1 MGEGVID
8 RFFATGV
15 TPVTLDSMTSGFN
28 VAANISMEENFH
40 QMSGFTEGEVRAMIE
55 NTIYEPDQFD
65 VDRVID
71 QMRLWYNGSKFSP
84 KVDTK
89 LYNPQM
95 VVSVL
100 TKYSQK
106 FEFPDSM
113 ADINVTS
120 DYKKI
125 ANILRL
131 LPKEDSDEI
140 ISTVLDSEKIS
151 ELLSIQFNFELPF
164 TRVEA
169 ISVLYYNSLL
179 TIENAEL
186 GLYNFVIPNYVVKQM
201 YWEYFESIEKVRSIA
216 VDEIGVSFRDKTYF

>member
-169 ISVLYYNSLL
+169 ISVLYYNGLL

>member
-1 MGEGVID
+1 
-8 RFFATGV
+8 
-15 TPVTLDSMTSGFN
+15 
-28 VAANISMEENFH
+28 
-40 QMSGFTEGEVRAMIE
+40 
-55 NTIYEPDQFD
+55 
-65 VDRVID
+65 VD
-71 QMRLWYNGSKFSP
+71 L
-84 KVDTK
+84 
-89 LYNPQM
+89 
-95 VVSVL
+95 VVSFL

-169 ISVLYYNSLL
+169 ISVLYYNGLL

-216 VDEIGVSFRDKTYF
+216 VDEIGVSFRDKTYFLWNFLRSQSVTLERS

>member
-1 MGEGVID
+1 MGEGIID

-55 NTIYEPDQFD
+55 NTIYKPDQFD
-65 VDRVID
+65 VDDVIGH
-71 QMRLWYNGSKFSP
+71 MRLWYNGSKFTP

-95 VVSVL
+95 VVSFL

-169 ISVLYYNSLL
+169 ISVLYYNGLL